1 VSTRPSDYRPPH
13 DSPHVRI
20 TLPQHL
26 TVTPSGVPQNK
37 HKFVVVPRLPK
48 LYQVHW
54 RGQSFETS
62 PYEPQLAHSTGL
74 PKPPGYNLEW
84 SRVTPIRDALVTR
97 PPAKASH
104 HEHHPKPCRNPS
116 SGTNSAPKPP
126 GAPFALLGRTWFQT
140 AWRAS
145 HTAKR
150 HAASKASAAPLSP
163 GGTNTVA
170 RRLARTGT
178 TATVF
183 GWYRLAAGPASL
195 GTILVAPMLP
205 IIFFLTCWAGSR

>member
-1 VSTRPSDYRPPH
+1 MIDLCCMSVYSPLRLQAPP

-26 TVTPSGVPQNK
+26 IVTPSGVPQNK

-62 PYEPQLAHSTGL
+62 SYEPQLAHSTRL
-74 PKPPGYNLEW
+74 PKPPSYNLEW
-84 SRVTPIRDALVTR
+84 SRVTPIRDALVTG

-116 SGTNSAPKPP
+116 SRTNSAPKPP
-126 GAPFALLGRTWFQT
+126 GAPFASLGGTWFQT
-140 AWRAS
+140 AWRTS
-145 HTAKR
+145 HTARR
-150 HAASKASAAPLSP
+150 HTTSKASVAPLPP
-163 GGTNTVA
+163 GGTNTAA
-170 RRLARTGT
+170 RHLARIGT
-178 TATVF
+178 TAIVF
-183 GWYRLAAGPASL
+183 RLISPSG
-195 GTILVAPMLP
+195 
-205 IIFFLTCWAGSR
+205 